1 MTQNQPTQLYYCPG
15 LGDRNQARKVAVMA
29 YPGDFVAANRAA
41 RDAAINFFRMAKEPK
56 RRLDLRRIYF
66 RLWKGWKRALLR
78 V

>member
-1 MTQNQPTQLYYCPG
+1 
-15 LGDRNQARKVAVMA
+15 MA